1 MLKVLKMILLHDIVE
16 IDAGDTFGYDEKGYL
31 DKEEREKKAAKRIFG
46 LLPKDQ
52 ELEFRALWDEFEEF
66 KSPEAKYAVAMDTFM
81 PIYHNY
87 KTKGLQWQRLNV
99 TADKVFK
106 RNKRLIENGSKVLWE
121 YIESII
127 NDAIDKGYLKE

>member
-1 MLKVLKMILLHDIVE
+1 
-16 IDAGDTFGYDEKGYL
+16 
-31 DKEEREKKAAKRIFG
+31 
-46 LLPKDQ
+46 
-52 ELEFRALWDEFEEF
+52 
-66 KSPEAKYAVAMDTFM
+66 M

-121 YIESII
+121 YIEFII
-127 NDAIDKGYLKE
+127 NDAIDKGYLKD